1 MSTEWKRKKFLD
13 FPIEEYRQRL
23 NKFRKYMQEEGID
36 GAVIT
41 QKESAIYFTGFCTD
55 LWDSKYWTQGMGVV
69 ISMDHEPVVFT
80 TTIDMGPALTLCWVD
95 DKNIREWSPAGKARG
110 FEFDTGE
117 GLILS
122 IIKELGLEKKT
133 IGFEM
138 GLAVRMTMP
147 YNQFQRILAALPN
160 AKIKDASTA
169 IMKTREVKSD
179 AEVERIR
186 TACHITSLGIDA
198 VWKALDDRWRSGI
211 NQIEL
216 EKAFSGAVVDAGG
229 KMEFFS
235 AWTGPPYMDLSNGY
249 AQPIKA
255 KRGDIVNLDIGARYK
270 GYVSDFMRIAFV
282 GGEPKKE
289 WADMLK
295 VLREAQTATIELL
308 KPGARGED
316 LEKVC
321 TDIIK
326 KAGYW
331 EDYIYAGHGIGTEV
345 HELPRI
351 NDAVFKKGMVLTVE
365 PAIFPARRLR
375 GAPDA
380 PGFWVEENIVITED
394 GYEILSNYDPEPYI
408 VL

>member
-1 MSTEWKRKKFLD
+1 MSTEWKRKKFKD

-23 NKFRKYMQEEGID
+23 NKFRKHMQEEGID

-41 QKESAIYFTGFCTD
+41 QKESLEYFSGFRTD
-55 LWDSKYWTQGMGVV
+55 LIGSKYWTQGMGVV
-69 ISMDHEPVVFT
+69 ISLDHEPIVFT
-80 TTIDMGPALTLCWVD
+80 TTVDIGPALTLCWVD
-95 DKNIREWSPAGKARG
+95 DKNIREWSPTGKARG

-133 IGFEM
+133 IGFET

-147 YNQFQRILAALPN
+147 YNQFQRILVALPN
-160 AKIKDASTA
+160 AKIKDAGTA
-169 IMKTREVKSD
+169 IMKTREIKSD
-179 AEVERIR
+179 AEIERIR

-211 NQIEL
+211 TQIEL
-216 EKAFSGAVVDAGG
+216 QQECAIAMAVNGGALIAFNCWS
-229 KMEFFS
+229 
-235 AWTGPPYMDLSNGY
+235 GPPYMDMSNGDTL
-249 AQPIKA
+249 PIKV
-255 KRGDIVNLDIGARYK
+255 KRGDIVNLDLCGKYK
-270 GYVSDFMRIAFV
+270 GYTSDFMRIAFV
-282 GGEPKKE
+282 GGEPKKK

-331 EDYIYAGHGIGTEV
+331 EDYIYAGHGIGMEF
-345 HELPRI
+345 HELPRL
-351 NDAVFKKGMVLTVE
+351 NDAVFQKGMVTTVE
-365 PAIFPARRLR
+365 PAIFPARRLK

-380 PGFWVEENIVITED
+380 PGFWVEEDVVITED